1 MQCHMEST
9 KDDLCFSQNIAFVLI
24 KLCLFAFLSL
34 LTSVSNKE
42 RLSIYILLSDLLSC
56 EYLLNHILIL
66 ASFVT
71 LSLVFPGKVSLG
83 GGVPVGNIEVC
94 ELFSVLLKIYNAQGT
109 TIAVGDIK
117 TAICS
122 WYITSLT
129 YCMKTFWSPSSECG
143 WKQTSPKPGLSLHS

>member
-83 GGVPVGNIEVC
+83 GGCPCRQHRSMWII
-94 ELFSVLLKIYNAQGT
+94 FSFIKDLQCTRNYDSCWRHKDSNLLLIYHKS
-109 TIAVGDIK
+109 DILHEDFL
-117 TAICS
+117 I
-122 WYITSLT
+122 SLIRMW
-129 YCMKTFWSPSSECG
+129 MKTDITQAWFIFA
-143 WKQTSPKPGLSLHS
+143 